1 MHKADIVFFLD
12 VRERADKRHGLLG
25 KVLLGPFNRLL
36 RIRVEP
42 GAGFVPDRHA
52 VVVPDQ
58 AHIHVLF
65 NQIDALIGIDAI
77 SHNITKAYSPFHAIF
92 AHGLE
97 HSLESGGIGM
107 DI

>member
-1 MHKADIVFFLD
+1 
-12 VRERADKRHGLLG
+12 
-25 KVLLGPFNRLL
+25 
-36 RIRVEP
+36 
-42 GAGFVPDRHA
+42 
-52 VVVPDQ
+52 VVSDQ
-58 AHIHVLF
+58 ANIHVLF